1 MRSRSLLV
9 LIAVLFAFAVV
20 APTPAAA
27 QFGKLKDKVKDK
39 VERKVDR
46 KTDQAIDKALE
57 GPSGEARNV
66 EATEPAPADEAEAPV
81 PASGKAGSEKAGGD
95 KAGSGSAAA
104 EDMTLYTKYDFV
116 PGDKVIFYDDLA
128 REEVGE
134 FPSRWNLKN
143 GVFEIVRTEGGNW
156 ILCTDKGTI
165 MPKLPA
171 APLPDKYT
179 VEMEFYSAAHHD
191 GWYTINWLDAD
202 GDECGHVTIGYSSMT
217 SVHINGKSLAS
228 KDLPDLPRGRHVM
241 RIMATKSTIKCYIDQ
256 ERIANI
262 PKVEGFAPVG
272 FAVEMNPYFENEQV
286 SLIGAFRIAEG
297 GKTLREQL
305 DESGVIVT
313 HGILF
318 DSGSDRIK
326 AESYKT
332 LTDIGTMLAE
342 DAALRLSIEG
352 HTDADG
358 ADDANLKLS
367 QARAASVRAYL
378 VEKHGLDGGR
388 LETKGHGEGKP
399 IDTNDTPEGKA
410 NNRRVELVKL

>member
-1 MRSRSLLV
+1 MRPRLLFLLPAA
-9 LIAVLFAFAVV
+9 LIIMTLVSPA
-20 APTPAAA
+20 PAAA

-39 VERKVDR
+39 VERKVDQ
-46 KTDQAIDKALE
+46 KTDKAIDKALE
-57 GPSGEARNV
+57 GPSGSGDV
-66 EATEPAPADEAEAPV
+66 EAPAPAQVPAPAEAPAPV
-81 PASGKAGSEKAGGD
+81 PAGDAGAPAAPAG
-95 KAGSGSAAA
+95 AAAAA

-116 PGDKVIFYDDLA
+116 PGDKVVFYDDLA

-134 FPSRWNLKN
+134 FPSRWNLRN
-143 GVFEIVRTEGGNW
+143 GVFEVARLDGHNW
-156 ILCTDKGTI
+156 ILCTDRGSI

-191 GWYTINWLDAD
+191 GWYTIHWLDAAGED
-202 GDECGHVTIGYSSMT
+202 IGRVTIGYSSNT
-217 SVHINGKSLAS
+217 GVHINDKQLAG
-228 KDLPDLPRGRHVM
+228 KDLTELPRGRHVM

-272 FAVEMNPYFENEQV
+272 FRVEMNPYFENENV
-286 SLIGAFRIAEG
+286 CLIGTFRFAEG
-297 GKTLREQL
+297 GKSLREQL
-305 DESGVIVT
+305 DETGVIVT

-332 LTDIGTMLAE
+332 LTDIGAMLAE

-378 VEKHGLDGGR
+378 VEKHGIDGGR
-388 LETKGHGEGKP
+388 LETRGLGEGKP

>member
-1 MRSRSLLV
+1 MRPRSLLV
-9 LIAVLFAFAVV
+9 LIATLFAFAVV
-20 APTPAAA
+20 APAPAAA

-39 VERKVDR
+39 VERKVDQ
-46 KTDQAIDKALE
+46 KTDKAIDKALE
-57 GPSGEARNV
+57 GPSDQGKDAEASP
-66 EATEPAPADEAEAPV
+66 PAPADEAGEPV
-81 PASGKAGSEKAGGD
+81 PASGTAGTG

-143 GVFEIVRTEGGNW
+143 GVFEIARTEGSNW
-156 ILCTDKGTI
+156 ILCTDKGAI
-165 MPKLPA
+165 MPKLPL

-179 VEMEFYSAAHHD
+179 VELEFFSAAHHD
-191 GWYTINWLDAD
+191 GWYAIQWLDAA
-202 GDECGHVTIGYSSMT
+202 GDECGQMRIGYSSMT
-217 SVHINGKSLAS
+217 SVIINDKPLAS

-272 FAVEMNPYFENEQV
+272 FRIDMNPYFDNENV
-286 SLIGAFRIAEG
+286 SLIGAFRFAEG

-305 DESGVIVT
+305 DEAGVIVT

-332 LTDIGTMLAE
+332 LTDIGTMLTE
-342 DAALRLSIEG
+342 DTALRLSIEG

-378 VEKHGLDGGR
+378 AEKHGVDAGR
-388 LETKGHGEGKP
+388 LETRGHGEGKP